1 MQAADPRVHASQVSA
16 LTELDALQDEVL
28 SRLDE
33 LDRRLQQ
40 VLDQCLENRSKAAR
54 NEQERVPQEAPG

>member
-28 SRLDE
+28 SRLDD

-40 VLDQCLENRSKAAR
+40 VLDQCLRSR
-54 NEQERVPQEAPG
+54 PRLAPSESTTDSAGSAG

>member
-28 SRLDE
+28 SRLDD

-40 VLDQCLENRSKAAR
+40 VLDQCLRSRPRPAPSESVTDPAA
-54 NEQERVPQEAPG
+54 APG